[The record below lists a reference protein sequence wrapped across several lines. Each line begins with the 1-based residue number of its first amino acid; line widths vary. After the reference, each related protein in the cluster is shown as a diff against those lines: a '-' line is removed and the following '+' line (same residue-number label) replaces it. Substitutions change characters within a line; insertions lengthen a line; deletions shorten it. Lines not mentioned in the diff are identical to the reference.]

1 MSIIEKPVVEHLSE
15 ELMFP
20 AARARTHRPAVHRSV
35 AQPSRRDR
43 LHRLRAVILL
53 EGAVRRTS
61 FMGALDRS
69 LLELPLQPQRVLLD
83 LWRDEIGALLASLD
97 LDGGVPTRLIVGR
110 TSRPPVLRERDRAAG
125 IISESDP
132 SDLRGTGGVLRDL
145 AEAYADDDMLLVA
158 NAAQVLVEPLAGVA
172 ADAAESG
179 GDVTVVANADGT
191 PASVMLISCRA
202 LRELPAVGFV
212 DLKEQGL
219 PLMAKRHDVR
229 VQTRAAAA
237 GMPIRTPQDY
247 LKALKAHHRVL
258 AGEQPRNEAFSERW
272 RRRFA
277 LVEDG
282 AVVAPDAELHNAVVL
297 RGGRVEA
304 GALVANCVVCDG
316 GVVRRRE
323 QVMGRLVD
331 AAGRR
336 PVDQEA

>member
-1 MSIIEKPVVEHLSE
+1 
-15 ELMFP
+15 
-20 AARARTHRPAVHRSV
+20 
-35 AQPSRRDR
+35 
-43 LHRLRAVILL
+43 
-53 EGAVRRTS
+53 
-61 FMGALDRS
+61 
-69 LLELPLQPQRVLLD
+69 
-83 LWRDEIGALLASLD
+83 
-97 LDGGVPTRLIVGR
+97 
-110 TSRPPVLRERDRAAG
+110 LRERDRAAG
-125 IISESDP
+125 IVAESDP
-132 SDLRGTGGVLRDL
+132 SELRGTGGVLRDV
-145 AEAYADDDMLLVA
+145 AEAFADDDMLLVA
-158 NAAQVLVEPLAGVA
+158 NAAQVLVEPLASVA
-172 ADAAESG
+172 ADAAERG

-191 PASVMLISCRA
+191 PASLTLISCRA

-219 PLMAKRHDVR
+219 PLMARRHDVR

-247 LKALKAHHRVL
+247 LKALKAYHRVL
-258 AGEQPRNEAFSERW
+258 AGERPHGEAFGERW

-282 AVVAPDAELHNAVVL
+282 AVVAADAELHNTVVL

-331 AAGRR
+331 ATGRR